1 MEQHGWTKEIS
12 EIREVQFEEINPII
26 DDILGADQEEKVG
39 HIPDESR
46 KLGFVLTKDG
56 NVVGGIAG
64 KMNFNRCHVSG
75 LGIEKDSRG
84 AGYGKL
90 LMKRMEEEAIKLGAK
105 IMTIS
110 TQDFQARELYEKLG
124 YSVFGQL
131 EDCPFDGTT
140 KYYMS
145 KRVN

>member
-1 MEQHGWTKEIS
+1 MEINK
-12 EIREVQFEEINPII
+12 VPFEEINPTIG
-26 DDILGADQEEKVG
+26 DILDADQEEKVG
-39 HIPDESR
+39 YIPDESR
-46 KLGFVLTKDG
+46 KLGFALVKDG
-56 NVVGGIAG
+56 KVVGGITG
-64 KMNFNRCHVSG
+64 KMNFNRCHVSV
-75 LGIEKDSRG
+75 LGIEKEYRG

-90 LMKRMEEEAIKLGAK
+90 LMKKIEEEAIQLGAK

-140 KYYMS
+140 KFYMS
-145 KRVN
+145 KRVDFQGRE

>member
-1 MEQHGWTKEIS
+1 MS
-12 EIREVQFEEINPII
+12 PMEIRVVPFEEINPVI
-26 DDILGADQEEKVG
+26 DDILGADQEEKIG

-46 KLGFVLTKDG
+46 KLGFALIKGDR
-56 NVVGGIAG
+56 VVGGITG

-75 LGIEKDSRG
+75 LGIEKTSRG

-90 LMKRMEEEAIKLGAK
+90 LMKRIEEEAIKLGAK

-140 KYYMS
+140 KFYMS
-145 KRVN
+145 KRVD